1 LMQKQSCN
9 CTTPAFDEKQ
19 MLSVVE
25 YVVKHKRYTFAEA
38 TKLLTRKNNLFFFGN
53 DWLEGATYDAGLSA
67 TIAPIAELQQ
77 IKNK

>member
-1 LMQKQSCN
+1 VIKNKGYTQS
-9 CTTPAFDEKQ
+9 
-19 MLSVVE
+19 
-25 YVVKHKRYTFAEA
+25 EA

-53 DWLEGATYDAGLSA
+53 DWLEGAFYDKSAGA